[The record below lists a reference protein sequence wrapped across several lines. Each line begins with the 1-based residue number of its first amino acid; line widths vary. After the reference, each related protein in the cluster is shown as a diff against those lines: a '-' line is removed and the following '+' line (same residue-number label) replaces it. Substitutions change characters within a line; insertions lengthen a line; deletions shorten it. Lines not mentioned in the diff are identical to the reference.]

1 MAAGKSLFAKEDRR
15 WDSGE
20 KADPVFWV
28 ILLLVLLVGLTMLYS
43 ASYAQSLYD
52 TGYRTSAF
60 YLGKQAVCALIGL
73 AAMWVISQIPA
84 KLWLKLAWPLYWASI
99 VLLLLVSTRLHLI
112 S

>member
-1 MAAGKSLFAKEDRR
+1 MALERTLFAKEDRR
-15 WDSGE
+15 WDGGE

-73 AAMWVISQIPA
+73 AAMWGISRIPA
-84 KLWLKLAWPLYWASI
+84 EFWLFLKTPILFRCSAILMW
-99 VLLLLVSTRLHLI
+99 
-112 S
+112 